1 MKSQIGSAADPQPRP
16 SLDSQQVLVQCHS
29 KFKERSFVTSKNEH
43 IPLLESLSEGPRI
56 VLLGDSMIERMQ
68 TSGQS
73 ASLQPW
79 PSASILTDAD
89 LESER
94 LKGCAYQRF
103 DGVFHAGVGGDK
115 YENILYRLHGDK
127 ERQLPGLLDKLRLS
141 DIKLWFIH
149 TGTNNLHPKRGLS
162 DASVEILRLV
172 LESIL
177 AVSTPQTRI
186 LLSGLF
192 YRTDIADHLMD
203 EANMKLECLVNSQ
216 NDQAGLEPRLFFVR
230 APDSV
235 RKEVDLED
243 HVHLNEKGYCL
254 WFRYLLPKLASYS
267 V

>member
-1 MKSQIGSAADPQPRP
+1 MASPHASCADPQPLP
-16 SLDSQQVLVQCHS
+16 SPNSYHVLVQHHS
-29 KFKERSFVTSKNEH
+29 KFKERSFTTSQNEH
-43 IPLLESLSEGPRI
+43 IPLLESLSEGPRV

-68 TSGQS
+68 TTGQS

-79 PSASILTDAD
+79 PSAFLLTDAD

-94 LKGCAYQRF
+94 LKGCAHQRLH
-103 DGVFHAGVGGDK
+103 GVFHAGVGGDK

-127 ERQLPGLLDKLRLS
+127 ERQLPGMLDTMRLS

-149 TGTNNLHPKRGLS
+149 AGTNNLHPKRGLS
-162 DASVEILRLV
+162 DASVEVLRLV
-172 LESIL
+172 LETIL

-192 YRTDIADHLMD
+192 YRTDIADHLVD
-203 EANMKLECLVNSQ
+203 EANMKLECLVKSQ
-216 NDQAGLEPRLFFVR
+216 IDQTGIEPRLFFIQ

-254 WFRYLLPKLASYS
+254 WFRYLLPILARYS